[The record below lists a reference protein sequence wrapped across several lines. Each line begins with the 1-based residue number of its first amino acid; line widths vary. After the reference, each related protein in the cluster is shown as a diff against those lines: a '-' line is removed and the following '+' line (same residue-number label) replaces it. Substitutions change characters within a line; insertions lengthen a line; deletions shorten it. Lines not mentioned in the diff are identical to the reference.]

1 MRGKAILGRTCN
13 SCFWFCGYRNFNHM
27 YTQGNFLP
35 FTPED
40 TMLRFFEIFTLCFDF
55 CNGMLM
61 GWLLC
66 ERREI
71 TKTAPDSDL
80 ADVVSE
86 NLDYVYPR
94 IKTSKTLLLLF
105 YVFALL
111 FFAALSLYLA
121 VSNVICP

>member
-1 MRGKAILGRTCN
+1 
-13 SCFWFCGYRNFNHM
+13 M

-40 TMLRFFEIFTLCFDF
+40 TMLRFFEIFNLCFDF
-55 CNGMLM
+55 CNGMLI

-105 YVFALL
+105 YLFALL